1 MWAERNERGI
11 EGDPPCNDC
20 RVEPMP
26 ENADAH
32 RVFNIV
38 RFQLILGP
46 GSAFDI
52 RHDAIWRMIDELK
65 IKKTETE
72 TKGLAD
78 GFKKRFTDYRKEID
92 ELRHQMHLLKMKL
105 AADSREKKQVA
116 LPQNAESYVPHPAR
130 SIHTSAAYFTNPPKP
145 LELTKVHA
153 PFLVFRA
160 RSLRPTLRPA
170 PALRGGLWPTPSRPR
185 ALRTGG

>member
-65 IKKTETE
+65 IKKRLECFE
-72 TKGLAD
+72 KVCLLASQWW
-78 GFKKRFTDYRKEID
+78 IP
-92 ELRHQMHLLKMKL
+92 KL
-105 AADSREKKQVA
+105 NEKSE
-116 LPQNAESYVPHPAR
+116 AE
-130 SIHTSAAYFTNPPKP
+130 
-145 LELTKVHA
+145 
-153 PFLVFRA
+153 
-160 RSLRPTLRPA
+160 
-170 PALRGGLWPTPSRPR
+170 
-185 ALRTGG
+185 